1 MTGPRAD
8 GTGRRILRWSAALL
22 LLGGVGVAV
31 ALSLQPDPVPVDIA
45 TAARG
50 PMQVTVDEEGRT
62 RIRERYVVSSPLLGR
77 TGRIVLDPGD
87 PVVAGE
93 TVLAVIDP
101 RAPAL
106 LDARARAAAQA
117 RVRAS
122 GAALQQSGAGLE
134 QARLAYDFAENDLAR
149 VRDAA
154 ASGAAMP
161 REIDAAESDERSA
174 REGLRAASFA
184 EEIARFELQQAEA
197 ALAFSGDGDQ
207 NEDERLVIRSPINGV
222 VLRVLQESAAVV
234 ESGTQLLEIGDPAD
248 LEIVIDV
255 LSADAIRV
263 RPGASVAI
271 EAWGGPAV
279 LDAVVRVVEPSATTE
294 ISALGI
300 EEQRVNIVADL
311 RSPPED
317 RRALGDGFRVE
328 ARILTWE
335 SDDVLLVPTGA
346 VFRPAGGA
354 AAGTWAVYVVE
365 DGRARRRTVGLG
377 HRTWRVAE
385 ITEGLEPGTTV
396 IVHPSDR
403 LADGAPVAVRDASG
417 R

>member
-8 GTGRRILRWSAALL
+8 GTGRRILRWTAALL
-22 LLGGVGVAV
+22 LLGGVATAV
-31 ALSLQPDPVPVDIA
+31 ALSLQPDPVPVDVA

-77 TGRIVLDPGD
+77 TGRITLDPGD
-87 PVVAGE
+87 AVVAGE

-101 RAPAL
+101 REPAL
-106 LDARARAAAQA
+106 LDARARAAAEA
-117 RVRAS
+117 RVRAA
-122 GAALQQSGAGLE
+122 GAALQQAGAALE
-134 QARLAYDFAENDLAR
+134 QARSAYDFAENELAR
-149 VRDAA
+149 VREAA
-154 ASGAAMP
+154 GNGAAMP
-161 REIDAAESDERSA
+161 REVDAAESEQRAA
-174 REGLRAASFA
+174 REGFRAASFA

-197 ALAFSGDGDQ
+197 ALAFSGEGGQDD
-207 NEDERLVIRSPINGV
+207 EDRLVIRSPIDGV

-234 ESGTQLLEIGDPAD
+234 EPGTELLEIGDPTD
-248 LEIVIDV
+248 LEVVIDV
-255 LSADAIRV
+255 LSADAVRV
-263 RPGASVAI
+263 RPGAPVAI

-279 LDAVVRVVEPSATTE
+279 LEAAVRVVEPSATTE

-311 RSPPED
+311 RSPPEE
-317 RRALGDGFRVE
+317 RPTLGDGFRVE

-335 SDDVLLVPTGA
+335 SGDVLQVPTGA

-354 AAGTWAVYVVE
+354 AAGTWAVYVVQ

-403 LADGAPVAVRDASG
+403 LADGTPVAVRDAAAG
-417 R
+417 